1 MALAGPMNGLV
12 SGFVDNTVGI
22 DATGCGGAVD
32 GREMEVADVP
42 AVYHEM

>member
-1 MALAGPMNGLV
+1 MEYAGPVNGLE
-12 SGFVDNTVGI
+12 SGFADDTVGI

-32 GREMEVADVP
+32 GRELEVADVP